1 MKYFNYSKRDIR
13 SLSVF
18 YQICN
23 ILAVIP
29 PYNFEKSTVIRSI
42 WKKIQGL
49 LLITAISTVTAYSM
63 YLRQDFHAKVYTV
76 THVALDYLGEFF
88 VVMLALSAIFNSCF
102 CNQESWLKLNNDFQ
116 FIDEI
121 LENRDV
127 KERNV
132 LATTSVQLFLYL
144 TLYFLGVVCLLYV
157 WSQELGIMILKA
169 YTMHQY
175 CSLYNVLLNFLIYSI
190 ALGLKCRY
198 EDLNKLLELKDNDEK
213 ETTISLRKI
222 GNISQQLTEIVDLVN
237 KIFGTTLIFITGY
250 SIVQILTSLNFLI
263 YEFKSDSG
271 SHQEKIFLSN
281 SCVVIFTLVIC
292 LFIKTA

>member
-49 LLITAISTVTAYSM
+49 LLITAISTLTAYSM

-102 CNQESWLKLNNDFQ
+102 CNQEKLAEAEQ
-116 FIDEI
+116 
-121 LENRDV
+121 
-127 KERNV
+127 
-132 LATTSVQLFLYL
+132 
-144 TLYFLGVVCLLYV
+144 
-157 WSQELGIMILKA
+157 
-169 YTMHQY
+169 
-175 CSLYNVLLNFLIYSI
+175 
-190 ALGLKCRY
+190 
-198 EDLNKLLELKDNDEK
+198 
-213 ETTISLRKI
+213 
-222 GNISQQLTEIVDLVN
+222 
-237 KIFGTTLIFITGY
+237 
-250 SIVQILTSLNFLI
+250 
-263 YEFKSDSG
+263 
-271 SHQEKIFLSN
+271 
-281 SCVVIFTLVIC
+281 
-292 LFIKTA
+292 